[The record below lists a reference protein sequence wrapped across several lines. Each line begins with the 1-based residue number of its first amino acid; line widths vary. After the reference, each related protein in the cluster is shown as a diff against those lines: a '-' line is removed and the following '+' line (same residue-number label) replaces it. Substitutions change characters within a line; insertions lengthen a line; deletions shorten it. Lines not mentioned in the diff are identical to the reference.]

1 MKINLK
7 NWKLIN
13 KMLIPISLISL
24 IIMLGFS
31 FYFINSADKKIYNS
45 AKEKSEINKDNISGL
60 IRRVSA
66 KALLIADIF
75 AKSDIVINSY
85 ALENNALIRD
95 NLRANLS
102 QQMAGVRSNPI
113 DGKEF
118 QIHFH
123 QKNSISIWRAWV
135 EKGKGDGGDDLTSYR
150 HSVNHIN
157 KTKTSVMG
165 VETGAQGV
173 SIRGI
178 APVFLNKN
186 FVGSVEQNYDLTAL
200 YKQIELTKHEN
211 VLVYLETNNAS
222 VIDGASN
229 YKKIG
234 NFTLV
239 SSAKNDSAFTISPE
253 HLDSGFK
260 EDFFVIDGNFA
271 TTIFPLL
278 DYKGTTIGVIVY
290 EDDISDIIVE
300 YEEKELTSMILML
313 LVIISIILIIVY
325 IATKFTVIKPIVN
338 LLKFNNEIAAG
349 NFKVSLGQ
357 TEFSNDEIGQLSKA
371 SVTMLAK
378 IKELITVANLKVEYL
393 NNIPTPIMVIDKE
406 FNVQYVNPSAAKSTG
421 RTQENAIGQKCY
433 NLFKTGHCNTANCQ
447 SAKAMANDSVFTNDT
462 KANLPIGEIPI
473 RYTGAPLKDDQKN
486 IIGAL
491 EFFTDISNE
500 MQITDGIVGIAN
512 DLNKGQLKNRLDDS
526 IYVGNYK
533 SIVQAVNQILENV
546 ITPLTLISEYVDKIS
561 VGDMP
566 KQITEQYYGD
576 FNTVKENINNLISS
590 LNEITDKAILMSDGD
605 LTIQFKMRST
615 EDNLMST
622 LQNMITK
629 LNDVVSEVIRGADNI
644 ASASQEMSA
653 NSQQVSLGASEQA
666 ASAEEI
672 SSSMEQMSSN
682 IQQNTDNAQQT
693 EKISAKAANDIIE
706 GSTNVNST
714 VASMKDI
721 AERVSIIGDIA
732 SQTNILA
739 LNAAVEAARAGEYG
753 RGFAVVAAEVRKL
766 AERSQKAAGEINE
779 VSRKS
784 VSIAE
789 KSGELLKEIVPDIQK
804 TSKLVE
810 EITAASFE
818 QNSGADQINNAI
830 NQLNQ
835 VTQQNA
841 AAAEEM
847 ATSSEELSSQ
857 AEQLREIMA
866 FFNIG
871 EEKSVAKEKMIKSIP
886 KKTEKSSQIVKSN
899 KSGFKLNMGSTDIHD
914 SEYENF

>member
-1 MKINLK
+1 
-7 NWKLIN
+7 
-13 KMLIPISLISL
+13 
-24 IIMLGFS
+24 
-31 FYFINSADKKIYNS
+31 
-45 AKEKSEINKDNISGL
+45 
-60 IRRVSA
+60 
-66 KALLIADIF
+66 
-75 AKSDIVINSY
+75 
-85 ALENNALIRD
+85 
-95 NLRANLS
+95 
-102 QQMAGVRSNPI
+102 
-113 DGKEF
+113 
-118 QIHFH
+118 
-123 QKNSISIWRAWV
+123 
-135 EKGKGDGGDDLTSYR
+135 
-150 HSVNHIN
+150 
-157 KTKTSVMG
+157 
-165 VETGAQGV
+165 
-173 SIRGI
+173 
-178 APVFLNKN
+178 
-186 FVGSVEQNYDLTAL
+186 
-200 YKQIELTKHEN
+200 
-211 VLVYLETNNAS
+211 
-222 VIDGASN
+222 
-229 YKKIG
+229 
-234 NFTLV
+234 
-239 SSAKNDSAFTISPE
+239 
-253 HLDSGFK
+253 
-260 EDFFVIDGNFA
+260 
-271 TTIFPLL
+271 
-278 DYKGTTIGVIVY
+278 
-290 EDDISDIIVE
+290 
-300 YEEKELTSMILML
+300 
-313 LVIISIILIIVY
+313 
-325 IATKFTVIKPIVN
+325 
-338 LLKFNNEIAAG
+338 
-349 NFKVSLGQ
+349 
-357 TEFSNDEIGQLSKA
+357 
-371 SVTMLAK
+371 
-378 IKELITVANLKVEYL
+378 
-393 NNIPTPIMVIDKE
+393 
-406 FNVQYVNPSAAKSTG
+406 
-421 RTQENAIGQKCY
+421 
-433 NLFKTGHCNTANCQ
+433 
-447 SAKAMANDSVFTNDT
+447 
-462 KANLPIGEIPI
+462 
-473 RYTGAPLKDDQKN
+473 
-486 IIGAL
+486 
-491 EFFTDISNE
+491 

-605 LTIQFKMRST
+605 LTIQFKMRSS
-615 EDNLMST
+615 EDNLMRA

-653 NSQQVSLGASEQA
+653 NSQQVSQGASEQA

-810 EITAASFE
+810 EITAASLE